1 MKKLLER
8 IVRWF
13 INSGSLD
20 MKDTEEEELPYKPPL
35 PPEIHN
41 LLLRALRERPETF
54 KMGYEQI
61 DTWCTTKMEVV
72 DTITGE
78 VFYAV
83 TGGYNSWCIYYAEA
97 PWLPTSYPDSSE
109 EICNA
114 VYRIVQNRKL
124 QEQQEER
131 KRVLEKYKA
140 L

>member
-1 MKKLLER
+1 MKKLLDR
-8 IVRWF
+8 IARWLITLACLIGRIQKRKSF
-13 INSGSLD
+13 HTS
-20 MKDTEEEELPYKPPL
+20 PPL
-35 PPEIHN
+35 PPEIHSV
-41 LLLRALRERPETF
+41 LLRALRERPETF
-54 KMGYEQI
+54 KIGDEQI
-61 DTWCTTKMEVV
+61 DTWRSKTEVV

-83 TGGYNSWCIYYAEA
+83 TGGYDSWCIYYAEA

-109 EICNA
+109 EICKA